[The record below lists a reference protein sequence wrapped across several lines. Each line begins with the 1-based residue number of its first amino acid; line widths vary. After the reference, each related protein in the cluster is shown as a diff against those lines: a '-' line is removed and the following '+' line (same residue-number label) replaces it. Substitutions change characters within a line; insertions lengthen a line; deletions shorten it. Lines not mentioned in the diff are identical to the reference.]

1 MKSNCIVIPARYK
14 STRLPGK
21 PLIKINGEF
30 LIIRTIKKILK
41 VYSKK
46 KVFVCTDSKK
56 VCKIVKEL
64 TDVKSILIKDK
75 CLNGTER
82 CSKALK
88 YIKNNFNY
96 FTIISCDMHF
106 LDPRVI
112 SFLEKKIKKEK
123 KNVEGVTIHTKID
136 KKDAQ
141 NYNIAK
147 IVLSKSNRILYLSR
161 ACIPNTKF
169 SNKTTEYFSHHGL
182 LILKKKA
189 LQRYSSLKN
198 TYLQKAEENEW
209 LKFIENDFLIKS
221 FFYKK
226 IKPEINTRGDLKK
239 YFPYKFK
246 LSNK

>member
-1 MKSNCIVIPARYK
+1 MP
-14 STRLPGK
+14 
-21 PLIKINGEF
+21 
-30 LIIRTIKKILK
+30 
-41 VYSKK
+41 
-46 KVFVCTDSKK
+46 
-56 VCKIVKEL
+56 
-64 TDVKSILIKDK
+64 
-75 CLNGTER
+75 
-82 CSKALK
+82 
-88 YIKNNFNY
+88 
-96 FTIISCDMHF
+96 F